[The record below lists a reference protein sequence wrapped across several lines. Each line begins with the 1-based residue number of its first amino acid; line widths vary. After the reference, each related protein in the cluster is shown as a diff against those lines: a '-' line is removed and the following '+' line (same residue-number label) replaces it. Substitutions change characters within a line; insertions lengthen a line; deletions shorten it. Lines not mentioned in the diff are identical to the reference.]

1 MNFKSGE
8 DLIKLRNHIGISQS
22 GLAELSNIKQAKI
35 SSYELGKN
43 LLNKN
48 EFEKILFVLNNNEL
62 LNKVKDRKKRYQFS
76 EKKNGIKN
84 SERRRKY
91 KVSDR
96 NREFLSE
103 LNNLWESHLNDEK
116 NINTLSLFSG
126 CGGFSLGSS
135 AAGYNILGNIEISN
149 DAQRIYSLNFKS
161 EFLSSDISKVS
172 EHKLKELR
180 KSLPKIQVIIGGP
193 PCQGFS
199 LTGKRDKED
208 KRNYLFKDYLRF
220 VAMFSPKIAVM
231 ENVDK
236 LLSMKNKEGELVI
249 FKIEEEF
256 KKIGYKIQYKKF
268 NTSDFGVPQN
278 RFRVFFV
285 AVRDDINKEPSFP
298 SKMYEEPNN
307 QLNLRNVKEKYN
319 FADAVSDLPF
329 LESGENSNFHLHKTV
344 DHPQHVIDWL
354 WNVPEGKSAHDNE
367 SEDMR
372 PPSGYNTTYKRQYWM
387 KPASTVQ
394 TTFGMISGSNNVH
407 PIATR
412 SLTIREAAR
421 IQSFPDE
428 FIFKGT
434 KSGIRRSIGN
444 AVPPLF
450 AKYLMSFL
458 RDEFF

>member
-1 MNFKSGE
+1 
-8 DLIKLRNHIGISQS
+8 
-22 GLAELSNIKQAKI
+22 
-35 SSYELGKN
+35 
-43 LLNKN
+43 
-48 EFEKILFVLNNNEL
+48 
-62 LNKVKDRKKRYQFS
+62 
-76 EKKNGIKN
+76 
-84 SERRRKY
+84 
-91 KVSDR
+91 
-96 NREFLSE
+96 
-103 LNNLWESHLNDEK
+103 
-116 NINTLSLFSG
+116 
-126 CGGFSLGSS
+126 
-135 AAGYNILGNIEISN
+135 
-149 DAQRIYSLNFKS
+149 
-161 EFLSSDISKVS
+161 
-172 EHKLKELR
+172 
-180 KSLPKIQVIIGGP
+180 
-193 PCQGFS
+193 
-199 LTGKRDKED
+199 
-208 KRNYLFKDYLRF
+208 
-220 VAMFSPKIAVM
+220 
-231 ENVDK
+231 
-236 LLSMKNKEGELVI
+236 
-249 FKIEEEF
+249 
-256 KKIGYKIQYKKF
+256 
-268 NTSDFGVPQN
+268 
-278 RFRVFFV
+278 
-285 AVRDDINKEPSFP
+285 
-298 SKMYEEPNN
+298 MYEEPNN

-421 IQSFPDE
+421 IQTFPDE

-450 AKYLMSFL
+450 AMYLMSYL